1 MKQKFPLLDGQL
13 SISKH
18 KEHSTGIYY
27 NSRKS
32 RFLFEDATIPC
43 PCGTSNRNLISLH

>member
-13 SISKH
+13 SISEH

-32 RFLFEDATIPC
+32 RFLFEDAT
-43 PCGTSNRNLISLH
+43 TLVLVELVTET